1 MLSSAK
7 TAIDVWRLVGPGDVV
22 VQRAGSTLRHASS
35 PPADKRAAVE
45 ARKEAEAKRI
55 RRTAQPVA
63 ASWIA
68 GLLWNSVFSF
78 PLPSFLKL
86 SLRRR
91 PRTPGLPFHPLMW
104 LFVACKTLVTEAL
117 WCKPSFFDK
126 VFRTHRESV
135 WGVLTGVRAAPH
147 PTRIRRHARGSA
159 T

>member
-1 MLSSAK
+1 
-7 TAIDVWRLVGPGDVV
+7 
-22 VQRAGSTLRHASS
+22 
-35 PPADKRAAVE
+35 
-45 ARKEAEAKRI
+45 
-55 RRTAQPVA
+55 VA